1 MGVYVSVTVYPQLA
15 ALLEQ
20 RRLSAAE
27 LERQIKARFGVV
39 VNAKSLYRLTQPAPV
54 QRADLEI
61 AGATASILGV
71 GIDDLFR
78 IETSFTEDEGQASIL
93 GVDESR
99 RLAALMER
107 QDKGLLESAE
117 LAELDALISLY
128 GRTLHDRR
136 MHLLAQQRGISGEQA
151 ERKAAA
157 ELERAR
163 AWWDALERNPA
174 RDQIVAEQA
183 AALRAQWPE

>member
-1 MGVYVSVTVYPQLA
+1 MSVTVYPQLA

-27 LERQIKARFGVV
+27 LERQIKARFGVA
-39 VNAKSLYRLTQPAPV
+39 VNAKSFYRLTQPAPV

-136 MHLLAQQRGISGEQA
+136 MHLLAQQRGISGEQV